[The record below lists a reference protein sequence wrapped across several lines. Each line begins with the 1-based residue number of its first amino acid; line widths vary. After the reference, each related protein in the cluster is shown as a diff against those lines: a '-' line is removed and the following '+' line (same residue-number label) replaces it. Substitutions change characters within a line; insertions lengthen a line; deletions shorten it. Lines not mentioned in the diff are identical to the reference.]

1 MTYAATSTNS
11 NSNHA
16 TTAPHRKNAALRSNS
31 LNRPLTSCSNSL
43 RKARAKP

>member
-1 MTYAATSTNS
+1 MTYASTNT
-11 NSNHA
+11 
-16 TTAPHRKNAALRSNS
+16 TTAAHRKNAALRSNS